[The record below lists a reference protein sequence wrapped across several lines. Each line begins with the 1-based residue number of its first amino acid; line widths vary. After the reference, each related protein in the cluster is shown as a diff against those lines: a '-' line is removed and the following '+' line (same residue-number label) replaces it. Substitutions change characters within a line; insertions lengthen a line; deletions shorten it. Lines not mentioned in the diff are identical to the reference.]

1 MTFVGVDSEAWNSK
15 GTGGAALFKVGKMG
29 ALRLFSMNGGNLG
42 SPYPTPAFD
51 VAADEFQIYN
61 NVMRACRSG
70 IVDCVLRPGN
80 LRSLLVN
87 SPSPRVYDDKASNAF
102 RTKAFEAGSTDFEV
116 NGTAQSSLTAGQQ
129 AMLSAMV
136 FDKRPGKPWE
146 APRYGAIPDPAG
158 PAWKQNLAGKPDNT
172 DYIQGL
178 IDANGV
184 ARLPA
189 GIYYISRPLKVKTG
203 GGLIGAG
210 ADKTAIIAMNGK
222 LDLIVANDKD
232 ARLPTGRKIILSG
245 LTLQGGANGVHFE
258 PVGTGTKTAEGNPI
272 RALNPDGT
280 PKVKP
285 TKSNSKGNPYDVY
298 VQYTACYFNDVT
310 FRNMSVAGIFM
321 DQIFGLDNI
330 FVSYLNF
337 VNCDAGWKQKVDPA
351 YTSPVVNGTSPT
363 MMYMDKVLFY
373 RCQFADNRI
382 AMDLPGNRSC
392 NLNAWVNCKFGNNRE
407 GVAAMTSYE
416 SALFAN
422 CDFINNGG
430 TAVVSNDQPLSFV
443 SCRFRAGSA
452 GVAMFKGP
460 VSAEGCS
467 FDRDGSAGA
476 TILRPGANNVKVF
489 FINCISNDMPLG
501 LTPKI
506 SGMLVN
512 SVMVPS
518 DQVNQRMVLIKG
530 GSVRPILNETTTGT
544 VPVPQLLFGSD
555 WSEILN

>member
-1 MTFVGVDSEAWNSK
+1 
-15 GTGGAALFKVGKMG
+15 
-29 ALRLFSMNGGNLG
+29 
-42 SPYPTPAFD
+42 
-51 VAADEFQIYN
+51 
-61 NVMRACRSG
+61 G
-70 IVDCVLRPGN
+70 I
-80 LRSLLVN
+80 
-87 SPSPRVYDDKASNAF
+87 
-102 RTKAFEAGSTDFEV
+102 
-116 NGTAQSSLTAGQQ
+116 
-129 AMLSAMV
+129 
-136 FDKRPGKPWE
+136 
-146 APRYGAIPDPAG
+146 
-158 PAWKQNLAGKPDNT
+158 
-172 DYIQGL
+172 
-178 IDANGV
+178 
-184 ARLPA
+184 
-189 GIYYISRPLKVKTG
+189 
-203 GGLIGAG
+203 IGAG
-210 ADKTAIIAMNGK
+210 ADKTAIIAMNDK
-222 LDLIVANDKD
+222 LDMVVANDKD
-232 ARLPTGRKIILSG
+232 TKFLPRRKIILAS

-272 RALNPDGT
+272 RTLNPDGT
-280 PKVKP
+280 PKVD
-285 TKSNSKGNPYDVY
+285 SKGNPYY
-298 VQYTACYFNDVT
+298 VHAQYTACYFNDVT
-310 FRNMSVAGIFM
+310 FRDMSVAGIFM
-321 DQIFGLDNI
+321 DQIYGLDNI

-351 YTSPVVNGTSPT
+351 YIAPGVNGETPT

-407 GVAAMTSYE
+407 GVAVMTSYLTP
-416 SALFAN
+416 LFAN

-467 FDRDGSAGA
+467 FGRDGSAGA
-476 TILRPGANNVKVF
+476 IILSPGHNNVKVF

-530 GSVRPILNETTTGT
+530 GSVQPILNETTTGT

-555 WSEILN
+555 WSGNSKLILP